1 MTWMTLQAAAEKGTS
16 LTRFC
21 RLLRASLQSE
31 AEEEC
36 GAGVALGAVAA
47 LEPPETAAPLCSG
60 FA

>member
-1 MTWMTLQAAAEKGTS
+1 MAWMMLQAAADKGTS
-16 LTRFC
+16 HTRFS
-21 RLLRASLQSE
+21 RLLRASLLSE

-47 LEPPETAAPLCSG
+47 LEPPQTAATLFSG